1 MTFSLP
7 FSARD
12 VHLSSP
18 PLRVRNTN
26 SRRRRRRPR
35 LAQKEYGKREKKK
48 SKTDEKE
55 TRRKANER
63 GRTKKRQDKVYRGGL
78 HPTQICCLKIGSYAD
93 RIPHRRVSKFRHTP
107 VAPVLLL
114 VVFVVMPYSSSSE
127 VANPSERRASGLD
140 SSVATGSSSSHMA
153 EPSRNAVSGDEARD
167 SLDQP
172 SSAWQRLG
180 QFYERN
186 FGLFLVFL
194 AEVFASLVRPEL
206 PPFEPFLLLPVV
218 SGMTDGQVR
227 R

>member
-1 MTFSLP
+1 M
-7 FSARD
+7 
-12 VHLSSP
+12 
-18 PLRVRNTN
+18 VR
-26 SRRRRRRPR
+26 
-35 LAQKEYGKREKKK
+35 GKKK
-48 SKTDEKE
+48 KTDEKE

-107 VAPVLLL
+107 VAPVL
-114 VVFVVMPYSSSSE
+114 VVAVMRISGE

-167 SLDQP
+167 SLDRP

-206 PPFEPFLLLPVV
+206 PPFEPFLLLVV